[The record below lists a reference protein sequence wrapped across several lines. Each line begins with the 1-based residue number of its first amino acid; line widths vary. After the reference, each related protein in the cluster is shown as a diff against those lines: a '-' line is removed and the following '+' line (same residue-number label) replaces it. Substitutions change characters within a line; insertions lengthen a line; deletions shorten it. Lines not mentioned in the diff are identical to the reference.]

1 MHYVPS
7 RQWHLRARSSD
18 TVWLCSVTCP
28 PTGHSLDSSGEA
40 QGPDARRGKA
50 QSVHVSHMLQG
61 MVEGLHIIPL
71 QGEQGLR
78 GVHVDLGPRHRQG

>member
-7 RQWHLRARSSD
+7 RRWHLRPGSSD

-28 PTGHSLDSSGEA
+28 PTRHSLDGSGEA

-50 QSVHVSHMLQG
+50 QGVHVSHMLQG